1 MKGLKRPKP
10 IKIKR
15 RFIMS
20 NVSKVKVEEQA
31 AGLPDVRVEKRYL
44 DIKFMYLDL
53 SVCTWCRETDAN
65 LEEAISEVAQIL
77 RTTGVEIGVQKIHVR
92 SEEQAR
98 QLGFISSPTIRIN
111 GRDIQLDVKE
121 SPCGCCGDGCCGG
134 GCMEKY

>member
-1 MKGLKRPKP
+1 
-10 IKIKR
+10 
-15 RFIMS
+15 MS